1 MSEIGLYDIA
11 SPPSPPLSDAVC
23 KVQSLELGPKIPCP
37 PLLVKKLYDLRSSS
51 MRDRTEIALR
61 CPSPL
66 HLPYVRA
73 AISTTSIHNFED
85 TPFAMR
91 YVNKGRTHNV

>member
-1 MSEIGLYDIA
+1 
-11 SPPSPPLSDAVC
+11 
-23 KVQSLELGPKIPCP
+23 
-37 PLLVKKLYDLRSSS
+37 
-51 MRDRTEIALR
+51 MRDRAEIALR